1 MFFRLSEW
9 QLALILFAVVF
20 GVTVCGLLLGAYL
33 RERGETLRESF
44 GVLQGTL
51 LGLVGLI
58 LAFGSPSIS
67 TGRREASPAC
77 RRHR

>member
-51 LGLVGLI
+51 LGLG
-58 LAFGSPSIS
+58 A
-67 TGRREASPAC
+67 
-77 RRHR
+77 